1 MLLENF
7 YTPPLCLQRKYRG
20 GGRGQEGLKKCF
32 FGFTT
37 ILLYNKG
44 VKGLHTH
51 QVTEGLIDMS
61 GG

>member
-1 MLLENF
+1 MDCI
-7 YTPPLCLQRKYRG
+7 YPPPLCFATAKYRG
-20 GGRGQEGLKKCF
+20 GGRRPEGLKKCF